1 MLPGAQNL
9 TIIESLG
16 IIYVS
21 VYLSDFK
28 QSIDIIY
35 MLLFYIV
42 YKQGLLESELL
53 KTISFM
59 LQKEDYIL
67 TNLTTIA

>member
-28 QSIDIIY
+28 QSINIVY

-53 KTISFM
+53 KTISFI

>member
-28 QSIDIIY
+28 QSIDIVY

-53 KTISFM
+53 KTISFI